1 MTLQGRHS
9 HLHPLLKIA
18 EWLLLMLVCMPVMFV
33 IWRALPIAHN
43 STGSLLLFQALQSLG
58 LFIVPA
64 LLVGYLWGNERLS
77 VTGFRLPGT
86 GYGRPGA
93 GRGLLSLLC
102 VAIIL
107 TAIPLI
113 NCLVACNEAIRLPEA
128 WSAVEQM
135 MQQMEQQAA
144 ALLKSFMDYGDGA
157 WWALLLNLVVLAI
170 LPAIGEEL
178 AFRGVLQGLIMG
190 DRPSVAR
197 RHVAVWVTA
206 FVFSFI
212 HFQFYGFIPRMLL
225 GALLGYVMLWSGHI
239 GYSMLM
245 HATNN
250 ALSVIIYYL
259 GTYVWSFTQDEMD
272 ALGTGD
278 TWWLTV
284 VCTSL
289 MAVLVYVFARLSSRS
304 PHNP

>member
-43 STGSLLLFQALQSLG
+43 STGSLLLFQALQSFG

-77 VTGFRLPGT
+77 VTDFRLPGT
-86 GYGRPGA
+86 GYGRPDA

-144 ALLKSFMDYGDGA
+144 ALLKSFMDYGNGA

-190 DRPSVAR
+190 DRPSAAR
-197 RHVAVWVTA
+197 RHVAVWGTA

>member
-43 STGSLLLFQALQSLG
+43 STGSLLLFQALQSFG

-93 GRGLLSLLC
+93 GRELLSLLC

-284 VCTSL
+284 VCTLL